1 MARQDANP
9 FADEETNPFADNTS
23 VPRASNSS
31 YLKPLPPEPHDRG
44 ATIDIPLD
52 SDKDLRAKEMELQA
66 KENELNRKEQE
77 LKRREDAIAK
87 TGVVI
92 EENWPDFFPLIH
104 HDIPN
109 EIPIHLQKIQY
120 VAFTTLLGESVIYFG

>member
-9 FADEETNPFADNTS
+9 FADEETNPFAENTN

-52 SDKDLRAKEMELQA
+52 S
-66 KENELNRKEQE
+66 N
-77 LKRREDAIAK
+77 
-87 TGVVI
+87 
-92 EENWPDFFPLIH
+92 
-104 HDIPN
+104 
-109 EIPIHLQKIQY
+109 
-120 VAFTTLLGESVIYFG
+120 